1 VILELNPRK
10 WGIFA
15 KTKPAAAIT
24 PATLPAPIA
33 PITIPAKAE
42 EKTMAIGTIVL
53 DIEKG
58 VEVGAADVLKFL
70 TGVQS
75 ELKLAPA
82 VAAALGSVL
91 GSVSA
96 AVASTE
102 TAVASGGVNIV
113 LDQAALTSIK
123 SVWPQVQAAF
133 ASVGIKI

>member
-1 VILELNPRK
+1 
-10 WGIFA
+10 
-15 KTKPAAAIT
+15 
-24 PATLPAPIA
+24 
-33 PITIPAKAE
+33 
-42 EKTMAIGTIVL
+42 MAIGTIVL